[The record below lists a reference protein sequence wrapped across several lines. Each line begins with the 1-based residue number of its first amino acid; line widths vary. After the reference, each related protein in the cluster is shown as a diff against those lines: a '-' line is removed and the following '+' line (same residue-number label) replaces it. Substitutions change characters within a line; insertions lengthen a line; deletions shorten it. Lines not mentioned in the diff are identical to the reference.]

1 MIKYQK
7 GQILLLVVLV
17 MTIAL
22 TIGLSLAT
30 RTITD
35 IRTTTEE
42 ENSQRAFSAAEA
54 GIEKAL
60 LESSGATGSFVNNT
74 SFQTSIATVSGIT
87 LPLNNGNPILKDEA
101 ADVWFSV
108 YPGYTSPWTG
118 DITIYWGNSSD
129 TCNSDETINT
139 MAALYIVFINGTKTN
154 PQVAHFPVDPCPARA
169 SVNHFEAASVGSWT
183 VVFSKQAKSE

>member
-54 GIEKAL
+54 GIE
-60 LESSGATGSFVNNT
+60 
-74 SFQTSIATVSGIT
+74 
-87 LPLNNGNPILKDEA
+87 
-101 ADVWFSV
+101 
-108 YPGYTSPWTG
+108 
-118 DITIYWGNSSD
+118 
-129 TCNSDETINT
+129 
-139 MAALYIVFINGTKTN
+139 
-154 PQVAHFPVDPCPARA
+154 
-169 SVNHFEAASVGSWT
+169 
-183 VVFSKQAKSE
+183 